1 MKNEYNTAASPRGP
15 ISKRNGVVIP
25 MIIVLTA
32 IVYIAFYSYH
42 NMAMNTM
49 DHAHYTMLLQS
60 VRNIAFSVVN
70 VVYPYISYKCRV
82 DPSGELARF
91 ISESDENDFAI
102 DPNSD
107 PVLRSLFDQFKPAV
121 VEKIFIKALERET
134 EGGSDLGQTSGEL
147 YSDPYEK
154 KVIVEVGCVIF
165 INKIRYECRIKR
177 RISRIFSTV
186 PLYSKFTLM
195 IRAKNIP
202 KMAYNLFCNTIAG
215 QPMTHNRF
223 LPVALHNHNPGEDD
237 SLAGFS
243 TSPKAYLNRGYIY
256 FGGETVLNKTSG
268 FDKRFSEL
276 FHFINAGF
284 NPGVTRCYS
293 NLGGALPFVQ
303 PNPPGGYQIEY
314 TPLGYYYDMIADA
327 SAPNIMKK
335 YMGLPTFS
343 STLHLYGTQERPS
356 PTLVVGRVYQSYP
369 VYKCLVNDLNQNS
382 KIETTPD
389 LEHAMVNAL
398 ANKNDFFASSSDL
411 TELPILFKIRSGD
424 VHSSWKAF
432 CDNLYQNYSKMM
444 TTVVKEPYNRSYNYM
459 LYDGF
464 MSQNTQ
470 AGTIN
475 RLAEAEINDLMNVHN
490 FKITLKNSSGGDQT
504 IFSGDPGAADI
515 TSILRARVEKK
526 YKNEAEFFKE
536 CLSGRVL
543 TIPYCVVSVENGGVT
558 FPDNLKVAEGG
569 IVLINEGDCEARG
582 IEAPFHQILSIYCA
596 RGGIK
601 IDCSKKYL
609 YVSLNAPEGFVR
621 NTSPSNE
628 LDLTGN
634 IICKNFDHLSFA
646 AGGKIQYSH
655 YLDPTYTKAA
665 ACRYKLV
672 LMPSVL
678 NLEFKRK

>member
-1 MKNEYNTAASPRGP
+1 MKNEYTPLEGIRKTFKSR
-15 ISKRNGVVIP
+15 SGVVIP
-25 MIIVLTA
+25 MVIVLTT

-42 NMAMNTM
+42 NMAMNTL

-82 DPSGELARF
+82 DPAGDLARF
-91 ISESDENDFAI
+91 ISDSDDNDFVI
-102 DPNSD
+102 DPAGD
-107 PVLRSLFDQFKPAV
+107 PVLGSLFDQFKPAI
-121 VEKIFIKALERET
+121 VENIYIKALARES

-147 YSDPYEK
+147 YSDPFEK
-154 KVIVEVGCVIF
+154 KVIVEVGCVIY
-165 INKIRYECRIKR
+165 INKIRYECKIKR
-177 RISRIFSTV
+177 RISKIFSTV

-195 IRAKNIP
+195 IRNKTIP
-202 KMAYNLFCNTIAG
+202 RMAYNLFCNTIAG
-215 QPMTHNRF
+215 QPMQHNRF
-223 LPVALHNHNPGEDD
+223 LPLTLYNHNPGEDS
-237 SLAGFS
+237 SLAGFA
-243 TSPKAYLNRGYIY
+243 TSPKAYLARGYIY
-256 FGGETVLNKTSG
+256 FGSEAILNKTSG
-268 FDKRFSEL
+268 FNPQFSEL

-293 NLGGALPFVQ
+293 NLGGLLPFVQ
-303 PNPPGGYQIEY
+303 PNPPGGYQIEF

-343 STLHLYGTQERPS
+343 STLHLYGSQERPS
-356 PTLVVGRVYQSYP
+356 PALVVGRVYQSYP

-382 KIETTPD
+382 KIESTPD
-389 LEHAMVNAL
+389 LEHSMVNAL
-398 ANKNDFFASSSDL
+398 PNKNDFFASSTDL
-411 TELPILFKIRSGD
+411 TELPVLFKIRSADAHG
-424 VHSSWKAF
+424 SWKDF
-432 CDNLYQNYSKMM
+432 CDNLYPNYSKMM
-444 TTVVKEPYNRSYNYM
+444 TTIIKEPYNRSYNYM

-475 RLAEAEINDLMNVHN
+475 KLDDSEINDCLNVHN
-490 FKITLKNSSGGDQT
+490 FKITLKNSSGDET
-504 IFSGDPGAADI
+504 TMFSGDPGAADI
-515 TSILRARVEKK
+515 TAILKSRVEKK
-526 YKNEAEFFKE
+526 YRNETEFFKE

-543 TIPYCVVSVENGGVT
+543 NIPYCVVAIENGGVS

-569 IVLINEGDCEARG
+569 IIFIAEGDCEARG

-596 RGGIK
+596 RGSIK
-601 IDCSKKYL
+601 LDCSKKYK
-609 YVSLNAPEGFVR
+609 YVSLNAPEGFVK
-621 NTSPSNE
+621 NTSPSSA
-628 LDLTGN
+628 LDLIGN
-634 IICKNFDHLSFA
+634 VVCKNLDHLSFA